1 MNLVLRLAAA
11 SGLAGLLFAA
21 PVLSQGEFPDLATA
35 PSATGAY
42 LAGLQAMGEL
52 RTPDAARYFGDAAAG
67 EWENPLVVQ
76 RAFIAFA
83 ANGEIER
90 AADSARRMLELEPDN
105 QLARVVVATEAV
117 KNRRY
122 AAAIR
127 DLEKL
132 GADSFE
138 GITGSILRAWALTG
152 DGRFD
157 EALTSLD
164 AIGDGGLEEFLVF
177 HRAIMAEVA
186 GDSQAAQELIT
197 QSIETD
203 PYTADVVEAYARIL
217 GAAGRFDEAL
227 DAVVAFEAQGLSH
240 PIVTALKEQLA
251 NKQRPGLFADSVQSG
266 AAQMFHSV
274 GLAFAREGT
283 TDISL
288 VLERLAQYLDP
299 KNDTIPIVIG
309 QLYDGA
315 GQHELANALYEA
327 LPASSLLK
335 PMATVRVADNLDAM
349 GDRTEAI
356 RRLTNIATTNPN
368 DLDAISVLG
377 DLLRSDKQYTASADA
392 YTRALAVT
400 GGKSPGDW
408 RFYYVRG
415 IAYERSDQFPLAEE
429 DFLRALELNPN
440 QPQVLNY
447 LGYSWVDKGLNLD
460 RALGMIEKAI
470 EGSPNDGYIIDSL
483 GWAYYRLG
491 RFDEAVTKL
500 EEAALLRPVDPEIN
514 DHLGDAYWR
523 AGRKLEA
530 TFQWKVASAMDTEG
544 NVRKRIEPK
553 LKGGLDAAPVTED
566 SAPVEAAPEDQA
578 AAN

>member
-1 MNLVLRLAAA
+1 MNRVLRLVATT
-11 SGLAGLLFAA
+11 GLAGLLLAV
-21 PVLSQGEFPDLATA
+21 PVLAQGAFVDIAKA
-35 PSATGAY
+35 PSPTGSY
-42 LAGLQAMGEL
+42 LAGQEAMSDL
-52 RTPDAARYFGDAAAG
+52 RTVDAAKFLGDAAIE
-67 EWENPLVVQ
+67 EWDNPLVVN
-76 RAFIAFA
+76 RAFVAYA

-90 AADSARRMLELEPDN
+90 SADTARRMLELEPAN
-105 QLARVVVATEAV
+105 QLAQLVIATEAV

-122 AAAIR
+122 TAAIR
-127 DLEKL
+127 DLDKL

-138 GITGSILRAWALTG
+138 GITGSILKAWALVG

-157 EALTSLD
+157 DAFASLD
-164 AIGDGGLEEFLVF
+164 AIADGGLEEFLVF
-177 HRAIMAEVA
+177 HRAIMAEVT
-186 GDSQAAQELIT
+186 GHSDIAQDLIT

-217 GAAGRFDEAL
+217 GAAGRFDDAL
-227 DAVVAFEAQGLSH
+227 AAIVAFEAQGLSH
-240 PIVTALKEQLA
+240 PIITELKQQLI
-251 NKQRPGLFADSVQSG
+251 NKQRPGLFADSVQAG
-266 AAQMFHSV
+266 AGQMFHSV

-283 TDISL
+283 TDIAL

-299 KNDTIPIVIG
+299 KNDTIPLVIG

-315 GQHELANALYEA
+315 GQHELANAQYDA
-327 LPASSLLK
+327 LPANSLLK
-335 PMATVRVADNLDAM
+335 PMATVRVADNLDAL
-349 GDRTEAI
+349 GDRPEAI
-356 RRLTNIATTNPN
+356 RRLTNIVSTNPT
-368 DLDAISVLG
+368 DIDAISVLG
-377 DLLRSDKQYTASADA
+377 DLLRSDKQYSASADA
-392 YTRALAVT
+392 YTKALAVS
-400 GGKSPGDW
+400 GGSSPGDW

-415 IAYERSDQFPLAEE
+415 IAYERSDQFPLAEK
-429 DFLRALELNPN
+429 DFLKALDLNPN

-460 RALGMIEKAI
+460 RALDMIQKAI

-491 RFDEAVTKL
+491 RFDEAVQKL
-500 EEAALLRPVDPEIN
+500 EEAAVLRPVDPEIN

-523 AGRKLEA
+523 VGRKLEA

-544 NVRKRIEPK
+544 NVRARIEPK

-566 SAPVEAAPEDQA
+566 SAPVEPVEGA

>member
-1 MNLVLRLAAA
+1 VNLVLRLVATT
-11 SGLAGLLFAA
+11 GLAGFLFAA
-21 PVLSQGEFPDLATA
+21 PVLSQGEFLDLASA
-35 PSATGAY
+35 PSPTGSY
-42 LAGLQAMGEL
+42 LAGQQAMSEL
-52 RTPDAARYFGDAAAG
+52 RTPDAARFLGDAAAG
-67 EWENPLVVQ
+67 EWDNPLVVH

-83 ANGEIER
+83 ANGQIDR
-90 AADSARRMLELEPDN
+90 AADSARRMLELEPGN
-105 QLARVVVATEAV
+105 QLAQLVVATEAV
-117 KNRRY
+117 KDRRY
-122 AAAIR
+122 AAATR

-138 GITGSILRAWALTG
+138 GITGSILRAWALIG
-152 DGRFD
+152 DGRYD
-157 EALTSLD
+157 EAVSSLD
-164 AIGDGGLEEFLVF
+164 AIADGGLEEFLVF

-186 GDSQAAQELIT
+186 GKSADAEELIA

-203 PYTADVVEAYARIL
+203 PYTADVVEAYARIM
-217 GAAGRFDEAL
+217 GAAGKFDEAL
-227 DAVVAFEAQGLSH
+227 AAITAFEAQGLNH
-240 PIVTALKEQLA
+240 PVITQLKEQLA
-251 NKQRPGLFADSVQSG
+251 RKQRPGLFADSVQSG

-288 VLERLAQYLDP
+288 VLERLAQYLAP

-327 LPASSLLK
+327 LPQTSLLK
-335 PMATVRVADNLDAM
+335 PMAIVRIADNLDAL
-349 GDRTEAI
+349 GDRPEAI
-356 RRLTNIATTNPN
+356 RRLNNIVTTNPS
-368 DLDAISVLG
+368 DIDAISVLG
-377 DLLRSDKQYTASADA
+377 DLLRADKQYTASADA
-392 YTRALAVT
+392 YTKALAVT
-400 GGKSPGDW
+400 GGNSPGDW

-415 IAYERSDQFPLAEE
+415 IAYERSDQFPLAEK
-429 DFLRALELNPN
+429 DFLRALDLAPN

-447 LGYSWVDKGLNLD
+447 LGYSWVDKGMNLD

-491 RFDEAVTKL
+491 RFDEAVAKL
-500 EEAALLRPVDPEIN
+500 EEAALLRSADPEIN

-523 AGRKLEA
+523 VGRKLEA
-530 TFQWKVASAMDTEG
+530 TFQWKIAYAMDTEG
-544 NVRKRIEPK
+544 NVKKRIEPK

-566 SAPVEAAPEDQA
+566 SAPVEPA
-578 AAN
+578 AAEAPAN